1 MGGIGIWQLLI
12 ILVIVVL
19 IFGAKRLRTLG
30 GDLGASVKGFRQ
42 AMKDGESES
51 KSKNESEDTASAS
64 SQERVIE
71 SEKDH
76 IIDAE
81 VVKEKDRA

>member
-42 AMKDGESES
+42 AMKDGENE
-51 KSKNESEDTASAS
+51 SKNESDNAASAPA
-64 SQERVIE
+64 QERVIE
-71 SEKDH
+71 AEKEN
-76 IIDAE
+76 IIDGE
-81 VVKEKDRA
+81 VVNEKDRA